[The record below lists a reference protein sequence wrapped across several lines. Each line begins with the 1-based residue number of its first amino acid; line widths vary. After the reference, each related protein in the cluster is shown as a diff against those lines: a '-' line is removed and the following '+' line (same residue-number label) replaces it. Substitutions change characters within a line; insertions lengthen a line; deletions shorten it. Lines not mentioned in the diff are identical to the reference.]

1 MQKCIYRIHAHT
13 GQPQP
18 QPQSFQ
24 YTTIQN
30 VLPPQARKDMAE
42 TITHLHAQDGA
53 EEAMRIELVP
63 RPLIT

>member
-1 MQKCIYRIHAHT
+1 MQKCVHRIHEQT

-18 QPQSFQ
+18 QPQSVQ
-24 YTTIQN
+24 YTTIQK

-42 TITHLHAQDGA
+42 TMTRLHAQDVP

-63 RPLIT
+63 RPLIR